1 MKSRLAFLFIALL
14 TIVQGAWAQEPIQYI
29 DRTWDDYHVCVKEEV
44 KYVENYVDVSTLPAG
59 VTALP
64 DGFCVVRGNVYRAN
78 GLRAGYNSHLILCDG
93 ASLTVPWIEV
103 ESDDR
108 EKNPRHL
115 TIYGQSND
123 SGMLKCTG
131 GDDHAGIGSYNYDW
145 ERGVID
151 GQSCD
156 FITIKGGYI
165 EATGDDDYPGI
176 GGGTLY
182 HHIRGEVKIYGG
194 TVIARGGKKGA
205 GIGSGENTNE
215 IRYHDPVDDPGADHG
230 SPWAKGN
237 YGKIDIYGGHVM
249 AYGGSDAAG
258 IGGGYVVRG
267 DPNDFKSFELGSV
280 TIRGGV
286 VEAWGGAEA
295 AGIGSG
301 QEGGSHGRSGAAGN
315 IRIEGGTVTARA
327 GIHGAGIGGGD
338 GVNCDV
344 VTITG
349 GAVKAYAGADGAGI
363 GGGEDGSGGDITISG
378 GIVFAYGNTQSDGFG
393 AGIGGGQDGN
403 SGKITI
409 SGGEVHAYGGDDAAG
424 IGTGE
429 ETTSGPNIWADNITI
444 SGGAVE
450 AVGGGNGAGIGAG
463 EDAEV
468 GTITITSE
476 SGSVYVSGRA
486 GNDCGWWAGAFG
498 AYKSD
503 YFGTLN
509 IGKGVKVLSIET
521 DYTWS
526 TIPVAWNPVAFAQQR
541 CHVQLRTC
549 DHPGA
554 TVEDCGDGQH
564 TVSNC
569 QFCRTDKQPH
579 HFNDDGSCVCGLN
592 IHFKGSGTQ
601 EDPYTIASTE
611 EWNNMQYLINQGF
624 AFEGKYIRL
633 VSDISVTTLATPLV
647 KYCFKGHFDGDS
659 HTITANIDSQDDYV
673 ALFPKTLSATIRNLR
688 VDGKFSV
695 GNYGAA
701 VIGQSD
707 RLVMQN
713 VLVTADVQM
722 HDYTTAGSGVHV
734 GGVIANITGE
744 SNITGVVNTG
754 NISISNV
761 TMKNPSPYSFVSPYS
776 DFCVGGIAGFSQE
789 IGLIT
794 IDDCLFAGTYQGN
807 AAFAP
812 LVYTDWEGYGY
823 KRWPT
828 GGYIPDDESW
838 HYFPYVGNR
847 VFFTDK
853 SANPKKLQTV
863 FMRGVMADVSTTP
876 AFGNVV
882 KDYGFVKALDE
893 GLYFDGRY
901 YGFNPLAKG
910 KGTAEDPY
918 VVANDND
925 WEDFCSA
932 INDHFV
938 TFHKQH
944 VRLDGDIHIT
954 RMAGDHNWH
963 AFSGTFDGNGHTID
977 VELPNMTD
985 VYCAPFRFVYNGTV
999 EHLKV
1004 TGLISSSAENVGGV
1018 AAHADGLSTFR
1029 NICSAVTI
1037 RDLKT
1042 GTGWNNG
1049 HQAAFGGIVG
1059 RIPAAY
1065 TGEHVV
1071 LDACVFVGAMEGT
1084 GYSSYCSALVGM
1096 PEEIDEEDYGFYT
1109 SHFDLFNCFVNP
1121 AKATGLNG
1129 DSYYFYR
1136 AAADFGKFENNYAAV
1151 HEDKDRNF
1159 DDYVLEEEKIVFDH
1173 GTAMPEGLGDV
1184 VAKFD
1189 YVTFYENGIYC
1200 EGRYFT
1206 EEKCPDVAISPD
1218 DDYNALYEQYAGQVV
1233 NARLTGRTYQA
1244 KQKAD
1249 GTWQAY
1255 AYSVCLPFDMNLE
1268 PKADIDEV
1276 VEENVEVY
1284 KLQYIKDNSD
1294 FVFSRKAPYLFAG
1307 EPYLIVVRK
1316 GSIELKASEVEL
1328 ISKNT
1333 EGTEVINWANHEDPA
1348 IGRWRGTLQKIEH
1361 SDAAKQN
1368 AYIMQKDGTF
1378 KRIKATDN
1386 AWVGAFVSAFYPNQL
1401 TGCDSYKIKL
1411 GEVYPGGGPEEDY
1424 VTDFP
1429 DAVFDTDCDIND
1441 ATGITTTDC
1450 MDSTDKADA
1459 WYTIDG
1465 RKLQGKPTQKGIY
1478 IHQGE
1483 KVVIEK

>member
-1 MKSRLAFLFIALL
+1 MKTRFAFLLVTLL
-14 TIVQGAWAQEPIQYI
+14 TIAQGAWAQESIQYI
-29 DRTWDDYHVCVKEEV
+29 DRTWDDYHVCVKEEI
-44 KYVENYVDVSTLPAG
+44 KSVERYVDVSTLPAT

-64 DGFCVVRGNVYRAN
+64 DGFCVVKGNVVRIN
-78 GLRAGYNSHLILCDG
+78 GLRAGYDSHLILCDG
-93 ASLTVPWIEV
+93 ASLSVPWIEV

-108 EKNPRHL
+108 EENPRHL

-123 SGMLKCTG
+123 SGVLKCYG
-131 GDDHAGIGSYNYDW
+131 GDDHAGIGSYNYEW
-145 ERGVID
+145 RYAVFS

-194 TVIARGGKKGA
+194 TVVARGGKKGA

-215 IRYHDPVDDPGADHG
+215 IRYNNPIDDPVFDHG

-237 YGKIDIYGGHVM
+237 YGKIDIYGGHVI

-267 DPNDFKSFELGSV
+267 DPKDFKSFELGSV

-286 VEAWGGAEA
+286 VEAWGGGEA

-301 QEGGSHGRSGAAGN
+301 QEGGSHGRSGAAGI
-315 IRIEGGTVTARA
+315 IRIEGGTVTARG

-378 GIVFAYGNTQSDGFG
+378 GIVFAYGNTYSDGFG

-409 SGGEVHAYGGDDAAG
+409 TGGEVHAYGGDDAAG

-450 AVGGGNGAGIGAG
+450 AVGGGKGAGIGAG

-468 GTITITSE
+468 GTITVTSE

-486 GNDCGWWAGAFG
+486 GNGCGWWAGAFG

-509 IGKGVKVLSIET
+509 IGKGVKTLAIES

-526 TIPVAWNPVAFAQQR
+526 TIPVALNPVAFAQQR
-541 CHVQLRTC
+541 CHVQLTTC

-554 TVEDCGDGQH
+554 TVKDCGDGQH

-569 QFCRTDKQPH
+569 QFCRTDKEPH
-579 HFNDDGSCVCGLN
+579 RFNDEGSCVCGLK
-592 IHFKGSGTQ
+592 IQFKGGGSGTVD
-601 EDPYTIASTE
+601 DPYTIASTE
-611 EWNNMQYLINQGF
+611 EWDNMQYLISQGL
-624 AFEGKYIRL
+624 AFDGKYVRL
-633 VSDISVTTLATPLV
+633 ASDISVTTQAIPIV
-647 KYCFKGHFDGDS
+647 SYCFKGHFDGDS
-659 HTITANIDSQDDYV
+659 HTITANIDSQADYV
-673 ALFPKTLSATIRNLR
+673 ALFPKTQRATIRNLR

-722 HDYTTAGSGVHV
+722 HDYTTAGSEVYV
-734 GGVIANITGE
+734 GGVIANTKGE
-744 SNITGVVNTG
+744 SSISGVVNTG
-754 NISISNV
+754 NISVSNV
-761 TMKNPSPYSFVSPYS
+761 TMSPSPYSY
-776 DFCVGGIAGFSQE
+776 FCVGGIVGFNKE
-789 IGLIT
+789 IALT
-794 IDDCLFAGTYQGN
+794 TVDDCLFAGTYQGN

-823 KRWPT
+823 KEWP
-828 GGYIPDDESW
+828 YDHIPDVETW
-838 HYFPYVGNR
+838 HYFSYVGNR
-847 VFFTDK
+847 LYFTDK
-853 SANPKKLQTV
+853 SAKPKKLETV
-863 FMRGVMADVSTTP
+863 FLRGVMADVSTTP

-882 KDYGFVKALDE
+882 KDYGFVKALED
-893 GLYFDGRY
+893 GLYYDGRY
-901 YGFNPLAKG
+901 YGFKPLAKG
-910 KGTAEDPY
+910 KGTAYDPY

-932 INDHFV
+932 INDHYV

-944 VRLDGDIHIT
+944 VRLDGDIHTT
-954 RMAGDHNWH
+954 RMAGDHGYR
-963 AFSGTFDGNGHTID
+963 AFCGTFDGNGHTID
-977 VELPNMTD
+977 VDYHDISYE
-985 VYCAPFRFVYNGTV
+985 YCAPFRFVYNGTV

-1004 TGLISSSAENVGGV
+1004 TGFISSSSEKVGGV

-1029 NICSAVTI
+1029 NICSAVSYK
-1037 RDLKT
+1037 DLKT
-1042 GTGWNNG
+1042 DATWDNG
-1049 HQAAFGGIVG
+1049 HQVAFGGIVG
-1059 RIPAAY
+1059 LIPAAY

-1071 LDACVFVGAMEGT
+1071 LNACAFVGAVEGS
-1084 GYSSYCSALVGM
+1084 GYTTFCSALVGM
-1096 PEEIDEEDYGFYT
+1096 AETIDEEDFGYYM
-1109 SHFDLFNCFVNP
+1109 SHIDMLNCFVNP
-1121 AKATGLNG
+1121 AKAIGLNS
-1129 DSYYFYR
+1129 DCYYFFR
-1136 AAADFGKFENNYAAV
+1136 EAWFGEYENNYAAV
-1151 HEDKDRNF
+1151 YEDNSRRNF
-1159 DDYVLEEEKIVFDH
+1159 DDYMLSDEEYVYDR
-1173 GTAMPEGLGDV
+1173 GTAKPEGLGNEL
-1184 VAKFD
+1184 AKFD
-1189 YVTFYENGIYC
+1189 YITFYEHGLYC

-1206 EEKCPDVAISPD
+1206 EEECPEVVISPD

-1233 NARLTGRTYQA
+1233 NARLRGRTYAA
-1244 KQKAD
+1244 KQKED

-1255 AYSVCLPFDMNLE
+1255 AYSVCLPFDMNWQPVE
-1268 PKADIDEV
+1268 GYEEDT
-1276 VEENVEVY
+1276 EENVEVY
-1284 KLQYIKDNSD
+1284 KLHYIKDGSE
-1294 FVFSRKAPYLFAG
+1294 FVFARKAPYLFAG

-1316 GSIELKASEVEL
+1316 GSVEMNANGVEL
-1328 ISKNT
+1328 VSKSS
-1333 EGTEVINWANHEDPA
+1333 EGTEVINWDNHEDPT
-1348 IGRWRGTLQKIEH
+1348 IGLWRGTLQKIGH
-1361 SDAAKQN
+1361 DDAAKQN

-1378 KRIKATDN
+1378 KRITESSK
-1386 AWVGAFVSAFYPNQL
+1386 AWVDAFVSAFYPNQL

-1411 GEVYPGGGPEEDY
+1411 GEIFPGGGPEEDY

-1429 DAVFDTDCDIND
+1429 TDIFVSDCDID
-1441 ATGITTTDC
+1441 TQTSIGHTEITETTE
-1450 MDSTDKADA
+1450 SADA
-1459 WYTIDG
+1459 WYTLDG
-1465 RKLQGKPTQKGIY
+1465 RKLQGEPTEKGMYIY
-1478 IHQGE
+1478 NGKKQ
-1483 KVVIEK
+1483 VINN

>member
-1 MKSRLAFLFIALL
+1 MKTRFAFLFVALL
-14 TIVQGAWAQEPIQYI
+14 AIAQGAWAQESIQYI
-29 DRTWDDYHVCVKEEV
+29 DRTWDDYHVCVKEEI
-44 KYVENYVDVSTLPAG
+44 KSVERYVDVSTLPAT

-64 DGFCVVRGNVYRAN
+64 DGFCVVKGNVVRIN
-78 GLRAGYNSHLILCDG
+78 GLRAGYDSHLILCDG
-93 ASLTVPWIEV
+93 ASLSVPWIEV

-108 EKNPRHL
+108 EENPRHL

-123 SGMLKCTG
+123 SGVLKCYG
-131 GDDHAGIGSYNYDW
+131 GDDHAGIGSYNYEW
-145 ERGVID
+145 RAAAFS

-165 EATGDDDYPGI
+165 EANGDDDYPGI

-194 TVIARGGKKGA
+194 TVVARGGKKGA

-215 IRYHDPVDDPGADHG
+215 IQYHDPIDDPVFDHG

-237 YGKIDIYGGHVM
+237 YGKIDIYGGHVI

-267 DPNDFKSFELGSV
+267 EPKDFTYFEHGSV

-286 VEAWGGAEA
+286 VEAFGGGEA

-301 QEGGSHGRSGAAGN
+301 QEGGSEGRSGAAGN
-315 IRIEGGTVTARA
+315 IRIEGGTVTAR
-327 GIHGAGIGGGD
+327 GGSRGAGIGGGD
-338 GVNCDV
+338 GVNCDGV
-344 VTITG
+344 FITG
-349 GAVKAYAGADGAGI
+349 GAVKAYAGVDGAGI
-363 GGGEDGSGGDITISG
+363 GGGEGGSGGDINISG
-378 GIVFAYGNTQSDGFG
+378 GIVFAYGNTYSDGFG

-450 AVGGGNGAGIGAG
+450 AVGGGKGAGIGAG
-463 EDAEV
+463 QDAEV

-498 AYKSD
+498 AYD
-503 YFGTLN
+503 EDDRGTLN
-509 IGKGVKVLSIET
+509 IGKGVKVLSIEK
-521 DYTWS
+521 DYSWS
-526 TIPVAWNPVAFAQQR
+526 TIPVALNPVAFAQQR
-541 CHVQLRTC
+541 CHVQLTTC

-554 TVEDCGDGQH
+554 TVKDCGDGQH

-579 HFNDDGSCVCGLN
+579 SFNDEGSCICGLKIN
-592 IHFKGSGTQ
+592 FKGGGSGTV

-611 EWNNMQYLINQGF
+611 EWDNMQYLISQGL
-624 AFEGKYIRL
+624 AFDGKYVRL
-633 VSDISVTTLATPLV
+633 ASDISVTTQAIPIV
-647 KYCFKGHFDGDS
+647 SYCFKGHFDGDS
-659 HTITANIDSQDDYV
+659 HTITANIDSQADYV
-673 ALFPKTLSATIRNLR
+673 ALFPKTQRATIRNLR

-722 HDYTTAGSGVHV
+722 HDYTTAGSEVYV
-734 GGVIANITGE
+734 GGVIANTKGE
-744 SNITGVVNTG
+744 SSISGVVNTG
-754 NISISNV
+754 NISVSNV
-761 TMKNPSPYSFVSPYS
+761 TMSPSPYSY
-776 DFCVGGIAGFSQE
+776 FCVGGIVGFNKE
-789 IGLIT
+789 IALT
-794 IDDCLFAGTYQGN
+794 TVDDCLFAGTYQGN

-823 KRWPT
+823 KHWPT

-847 VFFTDK
+847 LFFTDK
-853 SANPKKLQTV
+853 SAKPKKLETV
-863 FMRGVMADVSTTP
+863 FLRGVMADVSTTP

-882 KDYGFVKALDE
+882 KDYGFVKALED
-893 GLYFDGRY
+893 GLYYDGRY
-901 YGFNPLAKG
+901 YGFKPLAKG
-910 KGTAEDPY
+910 KGTAYDPY

-932 INDHFV
+932 INDHYV

-944 VRLDGDIHIT
+944 VRLDGDIHTT
-954 RMAGDHNWH
+954 RMAGDHGYR
-963 AFSGTFDGNGHTID
+963 AFCGTFDGNGHTID
-977 VELPNMTD
+977 VDYHDISYE
-985 VYCAPFRFVYNGTV
+985 YCAPFRFVYNGTV

-1004 TGLISSSAENVGGV
+1004 TGFISSSSEKVGGV

-1029 NICSAVTI
+1029 NICSAVSYK
-1037 RDLKT
+1037 DLKT
-1042 GTGWNNG
+1042 DATWDNG
-1049 HQAAFGGIVG
+1049 HQVAFGGIVG
-1059 RIPAAY
+1059 LIPAAY

-1071 LDACVFVGAMEGT
+1071 LNACAFVGAVEGS
-1084 GYSSYCSALVGM
+1084 GYTTFCSALVGM
-1096 PEEIDEEDYGFYT
+1096 AETIDEEDFGYYM
-1109 SHFDLFNCFVNP
+1109 SHIDMLNCFVNP
-1121 AKATGLNG
+1121 AKAIGLNS
-1129 DSYYFYR
+1129 DCYYFFR
-1136 AAADFGKFENNYAAV
+1136 EAWFGEYENNYAAV
-1151 HEDKDRNF
+1151 YEDNSRRNF
-1159 DDYVLEEEKIVFDH
+1159 DDYMLSDEEYVYDR
-1173 GTAMPEGLGDV
+1173 GTAKPEGLGNE

-1189 YVTFYENGIYC
+1189 YVTFYEHGLYC

-1206 EEKCPDVAISPD
+1206 EEECPEVVISPD

-1233 NARLTGRTYQA
+1233 NARLRGRTYAA
-1244 KQKAD
+1244 KQKED

-1255 AYSVCLPFDMNLE
+1255 AYSVCLPFDMNWQPVE
-1268 PKADIDEV
+1268 GYEEDT
-1276 VEENVEVY
+1276 EENVEVY
-1284 KLQYIKDNSD
+1284 KLHYIKDGSE
-1294 FVFSRKAPYLFAG
+1294 FVFARKAPYLFAG

-1316 GSIELKASEVEL
+1316 GSVEMNANGVEL
-1328 ISKNT
+1328 VSKSS
-1333 EGTEVINWANHEDPA
+1333 EGTEVINWDNHEDPT
-1348 IGRWRGTLQKIEH
+1348 IGLWRGTLQKIGH
-1361 SDAAKQN
+1361 DDAAKQN

-1378 KRIKATDN
+1378 KRITESSK
-1386 AWVGAFVSAFYPNQL
+1386 AWVDAFVSAFYPNQL

-1411 GEVYPGGGPEEDY
+1411 GEIFPGGGPEEDY

-1429 DAVFDTDCDIND
+1429 TDIFVSDCDID
-1441 ATGITTTDC
+1441 TQTSIGHTEITETTE
-1450 MDSTDKADA
+1450 SADA
-1459 WYTIDG
+1459 WYTLDG
-1465 RKLQGKPTQKGIY
+1465 RKLQGEPTEKGMYIY
-1478 IHQGE
+1478 NGKKQ
-1483 KVVIEK
+1483 VINN